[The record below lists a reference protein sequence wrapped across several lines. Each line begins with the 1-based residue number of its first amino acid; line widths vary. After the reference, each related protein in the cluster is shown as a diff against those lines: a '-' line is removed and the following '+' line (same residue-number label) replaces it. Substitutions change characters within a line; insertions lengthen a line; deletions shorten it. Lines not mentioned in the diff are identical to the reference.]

1 MSVLKRADIAPPTPL
16 GRETVPVPELGG
28 EVVVR
33 GMTLTERLVVTAT
46 EGKVEQYEGIA
57 FALSRC
63 VLAEGDK
70 PDEGLVPLMTQDE
83 WEAWGTDHVEAAIAL
98 FVVVK
103 RLSLL
108 ERSDVEKKSSSTP
121 S

>member
-1 MSVLKRADIAPPTPL
+1 MLPLLQKLFSEWPITTPIFF
-16 GRETVPVPELGG
+16 
-28 EVVVR
+28 
-33 GMTLTERLVVTAT
+33 
-46 EGKVEQYEGIA
+46 GIA

-63 VLAEGDK
+63 VLDADGE
-70 PDEGLVPLMTQDE
+70 PLMTQDE
-83 WEAWGTDHVEAAIAL
+83 WEAWGTEHVEAAIRL

-108 ERSDVEKKSSSTP
+108 ERSDVEKKSESTP

>member
-16 GRETVPVPELGG
+16 GREVVPVAELGG

-46 EGKVEQYEGIA
+46 EGRVEQYGGIA

-63 VLAEGDK
+63 VLDADGE
-70 PDEGLVPLMTQDE
+70 PLMSQDE
-83 WEAWGTDHVEAAIAL
+83 WEAWGTDHVEAAIGL

-108 ERSDVEKKSSSTP
+108 ERGDVEKKSSSTP

>member
-16 GRETVPVPELGG
+16 GREVVPVAELGG

-46 EGKVEQYEGIA
+46 EGRVEQYGGIA

-63 VLAEGDK
+63 VLDADGET
-70 PDEGLVPLMTQDE
+70 LMTQDE
-83 WEAWGTDHVEAAIAL
+83 WEAWGTDRVEAAISL